1 MRPGA
6 HVFLGEE
13 WWEAKMQYLYI
24 ALFVLHWLGP
34 WVLGR
39 HVGEAGSR
47 QCGEGSCS
55 ADRGNRGTAKEVI
68 A

>member
-6 HVFLGEE
+6 HVLLGEE

-24 ALFVLHWLGP
+24 ALFVLHWLGH

-39 HVGEAGSR
+39 HVEKQGVSSAGRAAALQAGETEAR
-47 QCGEGSCS
+47 Q
-55 ADRGNRGTAKEVI
+55 RR
-68 A
+68 